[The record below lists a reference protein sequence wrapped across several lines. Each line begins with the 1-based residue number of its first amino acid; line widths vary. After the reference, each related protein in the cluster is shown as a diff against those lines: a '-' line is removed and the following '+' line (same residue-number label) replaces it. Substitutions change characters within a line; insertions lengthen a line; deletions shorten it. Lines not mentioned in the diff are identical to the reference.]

1 MSEFKNL
8 TETAQ
13 LQAIAYSAY
22 FNFEKEFWTDA
33 DIGNAY
39 YGIKALREQGAP
51 RMGIPNSWL
60 KTEDFRVAR
69 GVYRMPEVPVE
80 YRDRFPIITGVGKIE
95 EEPTKEEA
103 KPEEQPAQEAKPK
116 KTRAKKTRA
125 KKNVT
130 KTKVVDETPTETVDE
145 DVDEEA
151 LSKILQEA
159 GIET

>member
-69 GVYRMPEVPVE
+69 GVYRMPEIPVE

-103 KPEEQPAQEAKPK
+103 KPVEEEQPVQEAKP
-116 KTRAKKTRA
+116 KKTRA

-130 KTKVVDETPTETVDE
+130 KTKVVDETPTVDE

-159 GIET
+159 GVEV